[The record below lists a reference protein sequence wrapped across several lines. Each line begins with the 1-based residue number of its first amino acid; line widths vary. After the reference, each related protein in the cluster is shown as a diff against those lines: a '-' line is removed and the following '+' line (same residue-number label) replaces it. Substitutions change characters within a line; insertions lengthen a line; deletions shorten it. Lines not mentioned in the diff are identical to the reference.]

1 MPLLTLDTLTLRS
14 QHYSESSRIVT
25 FLCRERGLVKGIAKG
40 ARGKKGRFGSTLEPM
55 QRVRVTF
62 SLKENRGLQTVTQ
75 ADLLHPYARIREDL
89 FRSTYAQAVLELTG
103 RVMWHES
110 HGEDVFEL
118 LLAVLQAHEEEI
130 GDPQLLFFAFQVHL
144 ADALGYALHLEQCS
158 VCGGTLQGEVSFSFP
173 HGAAFCQ
180 KCYTEGGASA
190 RVSGE
195 ALALCARLGKAD
207 GVAAAASLT
216 PSRKVRRQVE
226 RLLQRHLEYHTETD
240 LTLRS
245 LNLAESI
252 ERYDSATPPS
262 AGMKGVRK

>member
-1 MPLLTLDTLTLRS
+1 MPLLTLDALTLRS

-25 FLCRERGLVKGIAKG
+25 FMSRERGLVKGIAKG

-55 QRVRVTF
+55 QHVRVTLSF
-62 SLKENRGLQTVTQ
+62 KESRDLHTVTQ

-118 LLAVLQAHEEEI
+118 LLALLAAYQEEI
-130 GDPQLLFFAFQVHL
+130 GDPQLLFFAFQIHL
-144 ADALGYALHLEQCS
+144 AGALGYGLHLEQCS
-158 VCGGTLQGEVSFSFP
+158 RCGGALQGDVTFSFP
-173 HGAAFCQ
+173 NGAAFCR
-180 KCYTEGGASA
+180 KCYTEGGASTG
-190 RVSGE
+190 VSGE
-195 ALALCARLGKAD
+195 ALALCARLGRAD

-245 LNLAESI
+245 LSLADSI
-252 ERYDSATPPS
+252 ERYD
-262 AGMKGVRK
+262 